1 MESFFADCL
10 QRLTTMHAEMEKA
23 IAGLSLEALDW
34 SPGLEMNSMAV
45 LVAHTAGAER
55 YWIGDVI
62 GQDPS
67 GRVRAQE
74 FETAG
79 LTESALRE
87 KLQAALAHSQGMLA
101 ALSLD
106 DLAQPRRSPRDG
118 REVTAGWAL
127 AHALEHTAV
136 HTGHLQLM
144 RQLWE
149 QTQ

>member
-1 MESFFADCL
+1 
-10 QRLTTMHAEMEKA
+10 MHEEMEKA
-23 IAGLSLEALDW
+23 IAGLPPQALDW
-34 SPGLEMNSMAV
+34 SPGPEMNSMAV
-45 LVAHTAGAER
+45 LVVHTAGAER

-79 LTESALRE
+79 LTETALRE
-87 KLQAALAHSQGMLA
+87 KLQAVLAHSQGVLA
-101 ALSLD
+101 VLSLD
-106 DLAQPRRSPRDG
+106 DLARPRRSLRDG

-127 AHALEHTAV
+127 AHTLEHTAV
-136 HTGHLQLM
+136 HTGHIQLM

-149 QTQ
+149 QTQQ